1 MEISY
6 LVFFLSGLAIAIA
19 FVALHGRAK
28 SGGISLVIFGLALAA
43 WSIFGAIILS
53 GTHPNLFLLWG
64 LRMLSVN
71 IVAIAFC
78 IFALTYSS
86 QGVWRLTRTRL
97 VLLIGIPFV
106 CQILYW
112 TNISSE
118 IPFLT
123 SGAVLEKVLP
133 SAGIWYLVSVLYS
146 NVLMA
151 YAAFVLF
158 RAVLGS
164 AIPGNLRYGTLL
176 VSLIAPLAIVYLS
189 LAGLSAL
196 PVIDLVLIAL
206 TIVGMVIVLALFSLH
221 LLDFVPIAR
230 TMAIEN
236 MNDGWMVLDKQNRI
250 IDLNPAAMSIIDLS
264 REDILG
270 QRAEDILSN
279 WENLFQEGNVKE
291 QEFRGSVRMKEG
303 WKYFSVR
310 ITPLVGVDE
319 NGIGKIVLWRDITE
333 RRKADEARQRARD
346 EMFVLLHSISGAASR
361 ALDLKDF
368 LAEVIRQIVYSFHS
382 QASTIFLLDELNE
395 QTDSPRLVL
404 AAQYGLSDR
413 DAITMSSLSISDG
426 LVESIYQK
434 LEPILFSNV
443 EADPRIPEVMQ
454 KQGYASMLIIPMAID
469 GHLVGII
476 GLARKEEPS
485 FSADEITRMN
495 IVADEIAAY
504 VYTNRQRQLAIAVE
518 ERQRLVRDLHDSV
531 TQKLY
536 GLVALTEAAQAGL
549 EANSEFQPKQVLS
562 RIGVYAR
569 QALKEMRLFLY
580 ELQPIDLEHEG
591 LVAALHQRL
600 AAVEGRSD
608 IKAGLIADETISL
621 SLEKQIALYFITQ
634 EALNNILRH
643 ADAKSVTV
651 RLRQRKINVNLDIDD
666 DGCGFDLK
674 KVDNG
679 GIGLKNMRERVQQIG
694 GKIKIVSSPGNGTKI
709 KVTVRKDRL

>member
-1 MEISY
+1 
-6 LVFFLSGLAIAIA
+6 
-19 FVALHGRAK
+19 
-28 SGGISLVIFGLALAA
+28 
-43 WSIFGAIILS
+43 
-53 GTHPNLFLLWG
+53 
-64 LRMLSVN
+64 
-71 IVAIAFC
+71 
-78 IFALTYSS
+78 
-86 QGVWRLTRTRL
+86 
-97 VLLIGIPFV
+97 
-106 CQILYW
+106 
-112 TNISSE
+112 
-118 IPFLT
+118 
-123 SGAVLEKVLP
+123 
-133 SAGIWYLVSVLYS
+133 
-146 NVLMA
+146 
-151 YAAFVLF
+151 
-158 RAVLGS
+158 
-164 AIPGNLRYGTLL
+164 
-176 VSLIAPLAIVYLS
+176 
-189 LAGLSAL
+189 
-196 PVIDLVLIAL
+196 
-206 TIVGMVIVLALFSLH
+206 
-221 LLDFVPIAR
+221 
-230 TMAIEN
+230 
-236 MNDGWMVLDKQNRI
+236 
-250 IDLNPAAMSIIDLS
+250 
-264 REDILG
+264 
-270 QRAEDILSN
+270 
-279 WENLFQEGNVKE
+279 
-291 QEFRGSVRMKEG
+291 
-303 WKYFSVR
+303 
-310 ITPLVGVDE
+310 
-319 NGIGKIVLWRDITE
+319 
-333 RRKADEARQRARD
+333 
-346 EMFVLLHSISGAASR
+346 
-361 ALDLKDF
+361 
-368 LAEVIRQIVYSFHS
+368 
-382 QASTIFLLDELNE
+382 
-395 QTDSPRLVL
+395 
-404 AAQYGLSDR
+404 
-413 DAITMSSLSISDG
+413 
-426 LVESIYQK
+426 
-434 LEPILFSNV
+434 
-443 EADPRIPEVMQ
+443 
-454 KQGYASMLIIPMAID
+454 MLIIPMAID